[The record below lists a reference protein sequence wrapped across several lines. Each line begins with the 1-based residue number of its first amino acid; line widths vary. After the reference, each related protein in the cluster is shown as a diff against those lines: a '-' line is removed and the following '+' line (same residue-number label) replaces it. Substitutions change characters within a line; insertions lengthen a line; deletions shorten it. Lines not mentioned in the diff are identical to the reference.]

1 MCVQGVQL
9 ADQKKVT
16 NAQANTAEAA
26 HLLNAANVGNF
37 DLAQKRMGSAMACLT
52 HGCATNLA

>member
-37 DLAQKRMGSAMACLT
+37 DLAQKRMGSAMA
-52 HGCATNLA
+52 